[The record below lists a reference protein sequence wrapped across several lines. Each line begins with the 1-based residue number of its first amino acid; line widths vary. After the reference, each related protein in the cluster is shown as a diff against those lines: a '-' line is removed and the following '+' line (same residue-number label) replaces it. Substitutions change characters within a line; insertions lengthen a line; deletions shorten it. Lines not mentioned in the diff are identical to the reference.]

1 MRIRSLAATLSL
13 CALASACA
21 HGGDASAQGT
31 PAAEAKDVVGKCAI
45 DAADGAPYGRIT
57 AEETDETGAR
67 MLTIDGGGAVWH
79 KNAANL
85 RVVDNCPAAS

>member
-13 CALASACA
+13 CALASACG
-21 HGGDASAQGT
+21 HGDGDAAAQGT
-31 PAAEAKDVVGKCAI
+31 PAAEAKDVIGKCAI

-57 AEETDETGAR
+57 AEETDASGAR
-67 MLTIDGGGAVWH
+67 MLTIDGGPAVWH

-85 RVVDNCPAAS
+85 RVVDCPAGT